1 MNAVS
6 APIPNRASRAIIPN
20 RASRAIMPDGAVLAD
35 IPDRASRAI
44 MPDGAV
50 LADIPDRASR
60 ATMPLVVAGLVS
72 LALHGAILG
81 AAAWPWGPTA
91 PPAAPPLVAVP
102 LVPETMVRSN
112 RQSRRIAAATQ
123 PDDAAT
129 RRALAGLA
137 AAKRQAHPSP
147 KPAATG
153 KPKKAKIP
161 VVHPVW
167 GKTPPVPPHPP
178 RFRLEGGQEAGPP
191 AGAKSPPPDPRA
203 DHPAAVKTAPAM
215 AAPEGGR
222 GSGQTA
228 KTTHSE
234 APGPMGRHHPAGPMG
249 RPRPVAGLGNPRPRY
264 PWISRRRGEQG
275 RVVLEVAV
283 AADGRAKE
291 VRVKRSSGFARLDRA
306 ALAAVRAWR

>member
-6 APIPNRASRAIIPN
+6 APIPNRASRAI
-20 RASRAIMPDGAVLAD
+20 MPDGAV
-35 IPDRASRAI
+35 PGSR
-44 MPDGAV
+44 
-50 LADIPDRASR
+50 
-60 ATMPLVVAGLVS
+60 PLVVAGLVS
-72 LALHGAILG
+72 LALHGAILC
-81 AAAWPWGPTA
+81 AATWPWGPTA

-112 RQSRRIAAATQ
+112 RQARRIAPATQ

-153 KPKKAKIP
+153 EPKKAKIP

-191 AGAKSPPPDPRA
+191 ARAKSPPPDPRA
-203 DHPAAVKTAPAM
+203 DHPVAVKTAPAM

-234 APGPMGRHHPAGPMG
+234 APGPMGR
-249 RPRPVAGLGNPRPRY
+249 PRPVAGLGNPRPQY

-306 ALAAVRAWR
+306 ALAAVRAWRFSPALRGGRAVAGRIDVPIAFRLTK

>member
-6 APIPNRASRAIIPN
+6 APIPN
-20 RASRAIMPDGAVLAD
+20 
-35 IPDRASRAI
+35 RASRAI

-72 LALHGAILG
+72 LALHGAIVS
-81 AAAWPWGPTA
+81 ATAWPWGPTS

-112 RQSRRIAAATQ
+112 RQSRRIAPATQ

-147 KPAATG
+147 KPVATG
-153 KPKKAKIP
+153 EPKKAKIP

-191 AGAKSPPPDPRA
+191 ARAKSPPPDPRA
-203 DHPAAVKTAPAM
+203 DHPVAVKT
-215 AAPEGGR
+215 APEGGR

-228 KTTHSE
+228 KATHSE
-234 APGPMGRHHPAGPMG
+234 APGPMG

-306 ALAAVRAWR
+306 ALAAVRAWRFSPALRGGRAVAGRIDVPIAFRLTK

>member
-6 APIPNRASRAIIPN
+6 PPIPN
-20 RASRAIMPDGAVLAD
+20 RASRAIMPGGAVLAE
-35 IPDRASRAI
+35 
-44 MPDGAV
+44 
-50 LADIPDRASR
+50 IPDRASR

-72 LALHGAILG
+72 LALHGGIVFAV
-81 AAAWPWGPTA
+81 AWPWVPTA
-91 PPAAPPLVAVP
+91 PPEAPPLVAVA
-102 LVPETMVRSN
+102 LVPEAMVRSN
-112 RQSRRIAAATQ
+112 RQSTKRIAPAAQ
-123 PDDAAT
+123 ADDAAT

-137 AAKRQAHPSP
+137 AAKRQAHSSP
-147 KPAATG
+147 KPAATV
-153 KPKKAKIP
+153 KPKKAKTP
-161 VVHPVW
+161 VAHPVW

-178 RFRLEGGQEAGPP
+178 RFRLEGAQEAGPP
-191 AGAKSPPPDPRA
+191 AGAKSPPPDPRR
-203 DHPAAVKTAPAM
+203 DHPVAVKTAPAI
-215 AAPEGGR
+215 AAPQGRR

-249 RPRPVAGLGNPRPRY
+249 RPRPVAGLGNPRPQY

-291 VRVKRSSGFARLDRA
+291 VRVKRSSGSARLDRA
-306 ALAAVRAWR
+306 ALAAVRAWRFKPALSYGRAVAGRIDVPIVFRLTQ

>member
-6 APIPNRASRAIIPN
+6 
-20 RASRAIMPDGAVLAD
+20 AD

-50 LADIPDRASR
+50 PGSR
-60 ATMPLVVAGLVS
+60 PLVVAGLVS
-72 LALHGAILG
+72 LALHGAIVS
-81 AAAWPWGPTA
+81 ATAWPWGPTA

-112 RQSRRIAAATQ
+112 RQSRRIAPATQ
-123 PDDAAT
+123 ADDAAT

-153 KPKKAKIP
+153 KLEKAKIP

-191 AGAKSPPPDPRA
+191 ARAKSPPPDSRA
-203 DHPAAVKTAPAM
+203 DHPVAVKTAPAM

-234 APGPMGRHHPAGPMG
+234 APGPMGR
-249 RPRPVAGLGNPRPRY
+249 PRPAAGLGNPRPQY

-306 ALAAVRAWR
+306 ALAAVRAWRFSPALRGGRAVAGRIDVPIAFRLTQ

>member
-6 APIPNRASRAIIPN
+6 APIPNRASRAI
-20 RASRAIMPDGAVLAD
+20 MPDGAV
-35 IPDRASRAI
+35 PGSR
-44 MPDGAV
+44 
-50 LADIPDRASR
+50 
-60 ATMPLVVAGLVS
+60 PLVVAGLVS
-72 LALHGAILG
+72 LALHGAILC
-81 AAAWPWGPTA
+81 AATWPWGPTA

-112 RQSRRIAAATQ
+112 RQSRRIAPATQ

-147 KPAATG
+147 KPAARV
-153 KPKKAKIP
+153 KPKMAIKP

-191 AGAKSPPPDPRA
+191 ARAKSPPPDSRA
-203 DHPAAVKTAPAM
+203 DHPVAVKTAPAM

-234 APGPMGRHHPAGPMG
+234 APGPMG

-306 ALAAVRAWR
+306 ALAAVRAWRFSPALRGGRAVAGRIDVPIAFRLTK

>member
-6 APIPNRASRAIIPN
+6 APIPNRASRAI
-20 RASRAIMPDGAVLAD
+20 MPGGAVLTE
-35 IPDRASRAI
+35 IPDRASRA
-44 MPDGAV
+44 P
-50 LADIPDRASR
+50 
-60 ATMPLVVAGLVS
+60 MPLVVAGLVS
-72 LALHGAILG
+72 LALHGGIVF
-81 AAAWPWGPTA
+81 AAAWLWVPTA
-91 PPAAPPLVAVP
+91 PPEAPPLMAVA
-102 LVPETMVRSN
+102 LVPEAMVRSN
-112 RQSRRIAAATQ
+112 RQSTKRIAPAAH

-147 KPAATG
+147 KPAASV
-153 KPKKAKIP
+153 KPKKAKTP
-161 VVHPVW
+161 VAHPVW

-178 RFRLEGGQEAGPP
+178 RFRLEGAQEAGPP
-191 AGAKSPPPDPRA
+191 AGAKSPPPDPRR
-203 DHPAAVKTAPAM
+203 DHPVAVKTAPAI
-215 AAPEGGR
+215 AAPQGRR

-234 APGPMGRHHPAGPMG
+234 APGPMG

-283 AADGRAKE
+283 TADGRAKE
-291 VRVKRSSGFARLDRA
+291 VRVKRSSGSARLDRA
-306 ALAAVRAWR
+306 ALAAVRAWRFKPALRGGRAVAGRIDVPIVFRLTQ